1 MTYLIDAW
9 FERKNPYLRVIHCT
23 TGVSVVSWQGE
34 VLAKKLQSGAI
45 CIEDFGGEPTQELIK
60 DLFLLDCL
68 QQE

>member
-45 CIEDFGGEPTQELIK
+45 CIEDFEGEPTQELIK

-68 QQE
+68 HQE